1 MVGISEQMGFIAP
14 LSMLSSSAATTGDYL
29 YSMDASIEGYWNGI
43 WGVMRNYTAQR
54 TDLFALPNNPKPAGM
69 RNTVAFEGTCP
80 RISANPNGIG
90 TRPTVQRNYEVVA
103 ALANDILSNPLGLS
117 IGDPEGLGQH
127 VGGPL
132 NPAGGTLVFNSRT
145 VSIPRVT
152 VTDPEDG
159 ETVTIGGQSGPIH
172 DPTAILYVRKADL
185 DLTTGKL
192 KPGVA
197 VEPLVLRAAAGDC
210 INITLE
216 NRLPSVMPDLAQT
229 AILQGLVKRDRHD
242 SDGSTTFNNNL
253 LRPSSHVGLHAQL
266 LAYDITKSDGTNV
279 GANPIQTVPPRVGN
293 SGAYPTRTYQ
303 YYAGHLEREGKPV
316 TQLGRSV
323 DNINATAVE
332 FGGLNFTPADVIKQ
346 AQKGLGG
353 AMSVLPV
360 GATWVEDA
368 KRASA
373 TVTATGQAVYRDFA
387 MVWQRALNL
396 RWASGRPVE
405 GIASEGMGVPN
416 DPKDNA
422 GMAINYKTE
431 PMWYRFGLAPDAPFG
446 RAGGFGYGDVPN
458 AHMAYS
464 NALVGGDPQTPVF
477 YVKPGQP
484 FRTHVL
490 MPTGGSRGS
499 TFQLDGHLW
508 SVNPYLS
515 EKSDTAGYPMGAP
528 GVGSVRFGLNP
539 MSMYIGARESVLPA
553 AHFSAMHPSAG
564 GSNAIAGD
572 YLFRDNASF
581 GNTAGLWGL
590 LRVTNEPAPT
600 TAPAP

>member
-1 MVGISEQMGFIAP
+1 
-14 LSMLSSSAATTGDYL
+14 
-29 YSMDASIEGYWNGI
+29 
-43 WGVMRNYTAQR
+43 MRNYTAQR